1 MASIHVHTIVSDV
14 YRMQVRHLT
23 CCCLQ
28 EHTWTHSV
36 NCLQA
41 IQTCFVQV
49 RRLVSFCRPQP
60 VRGIGD
66 RACFEPPN
74 WVPTASVP
82 PCPRN
87 PCADRDPCKAR
98 RLQLAK
104 LLRPH
109 AITMLLAGM
118 HSGTCYH
125 RPVKEYPRLPSRS
138 STRLPSRCDP
148 PILGLDESLPSV
160 FTKQHTM
167 AVFDRSDSFAF

>member
-1 MASIHVHTIVSDV
+1 
-14 YRMQVRHLT
+14 MQVRHLT

-104 LLRPH
+104 LLRSH

-125 RPVKEYPRLPSRS
+125 RPVKSTLDFLPEAAPGCRL
-138 STRLPSRCDP
+138 DA
-148 PILGLDESLPSV
+148 ILRFSGWTNHCRSV

>member
-1 MASIHVHTIVSDV
+1 
-14 YRMQVRHLT
+14 MQMRHLT

-66 RACFEPPN
+66 RACFEHPN

-104 LLRPH
+104 LLRLH

-118 HSGTCYH
+118 HSGTCCH